1 MLSIL
6 NNINSNDLFLIVLS
20 VISLVLVFPFL
31 NIYNS
36 IVISAIA
43 VIGYSFS
50 RNSIYSIAIALI
62 LSHIVISVTH
72 GAKESHTK
80 WIEGFASDVKG
91 GSKKSTKKNKSKKSK
106 PVEKF
111 DTSVNGEK
119 DEEYFIDTKASFM
132 DIYKSLTPKQLQG
145 LNKDTQ
151 SLIST
156 QKQLIETLNN
166 MGPALKDG
174 KQILD
179 TFKTYFG
186 QDNQMAKMMKA
197 L

>member
-62 LSHIVISVTH
+62 LAHIVISITN
-72 GAKESHTK
+72 GAKEK
-80 WIEGFASDVKG
+80 GVEGFSSEVKG
-91 GSKKSTKKNKSKKSK
+91 GDKKSTKKNKSKKSK

-111 DTSVNGEK
+111 KEETGVE
-119 DEEYFIDTKASFM
+119 EEYFIDTKASFM
-132 DIYKSLTPKQLQG
+132 DIYKSLTPKQLHG

-156 QKQLIETLNN
+156 QKQLIDTLNN

-179 TFKTYFG
+179 TFKSYFG
-186 QDNQMAKMMKA
+186 QDNNMAKMMKS

>member
-62 LSHIVISVTH
+62 LAHIVISITH
-72 GAKESHTK
+72 GARESH
-80 WIEGFASDVKG
+80 IEGFDSNIKG
-91 GSKKSTKKNKSKKSK
+91 GSKKTTKKNKSKKTK

>member
-62 LSHIVISVTH
+62 LAHIVISITH

-91 GSKKSTKKNKSKKSK
+91 GSKKTTKKNKSKKTK

>member
-62 LSHIVISVTH
+62 LAHIVISITN
-72 GAKESHTK
+72 GTKERSV
-80 WIEGFASDVKG
+80 EGFSSEVKG
-91 GSKKSTKKNKSKKSK
+91 NSKKSTKKNKSKKSK

-111 DTSVNGEK
+111 TEETGGNE
-119 DEEYFIDTKASFM
+119 EEYFIDTKASFM
-132 DIYKSLTPKQLQG
+132 DIYKSLTPKQLHG

-156 QKQLIETLNN
+156 QKQLIDTLNN

-179 TFKTYFG
+179 TFKSYFG
-186 QDNQMAKMMKA
+186 QDNNMAKMMKS

>member
-1 MLSIL
+1 
-6 NNINSNDLFLIVLS
+6 
-20 VISLVLVFPFL
+20 
-31 NIYNS
+31 
-36 IVISAIA
+36 
-43 VIGYSFS
+43 
-50 RNSIYSIAIALI
+50 
-62 LSHIVISVTH
+62 
-72 GAKESHTK
+72 
-80 WIEGFASDVKG
+80 
-91 GSKKSTKKNKSKKSK
+91 
-106 PVEKF
+106 
-111 DTSVNGEK
+111 
-119 DEEYFIDTKASFM
+119 M
-132 DIYKSLTPKQLQG
+132 DIYKSLTPKQLHG

-179 TFKTYFG
+179 TFKNYFG